1 MSDTHKGPSLTGQR
15 FGRLVVLAFAGRDRF
30 QALRWLCLCDCGK
43 QHTATARAMRQ
54 GAKGPRRGGVTS
66 CGCARGRPRA
76 GQRKG
81 ELCKQC
87 EEKIAVDGYF
97 CGKPCQDAYEA
108 DAAAGVVPWLG
119 TR

>member
-87 EEKIAVDGYF
+87 EEKMSATRPGLCVGHLIAAVF
-97 CGKPCQDAYEA
+97 H
-108 DAAAGVVPWLG
+108 AAGAVS
-119 TR
+119 